1 MAVEIERRWLVLAT
15 AVPQAVRG
23 LQPQRIRQGYL
34 TALGDL
40 PVVRVRV
47 IDSQEQSRAIQTA
60 KAARPDGLPGMEEVE
75 FSIPLDKGH
84 ELMALARAQLEKS
97 RYVLPAEDG
106 LAWELDQFHGEVLDG
121 LCIAELELPS
131 LEHPVQVPDWFGP
144 EVTGQHGLSN
154 LALAYTPRQAR
165 KLADDLMAAHL
176 QKQAAG

>member
-1 MAVEIERRWLVLAT
+1 MAVEIERRWLVLAG
-15 AVPQAVRG
+15 AVPPSVRE
-23 LQPQRIRQGYL
+23 LQPLRIRQGYL

-47 IDSQEQSRAIQTA
+47 IESPEQSRAVQTV
-60 KAARPDGLPGMEEVE
+60 KAARPEGMPGMEEVE
-75 FSIPLDKGH
+75 FSIPLEKGQ

-97 RYVLPAEDG
+97 RYVLSAPGG
-106 LAWELDQFHGEVLDG
+106 LAWELDVFHGDALGG

-131 LEHPVQVPDWFGP
+131 LEHPVQAPEWFGP

-165 KLADDLMAAHL
+165 KLADDLMATHL
-176 QKQAAG
+176 QDAD